1 MISYRH
7 QNIHDDFLKV
17 QDLTLR
23 GTEEKISLLMGSVA
37 HLQNHCAHLEKV
49 LRANG
54 IVMPDNLPTPITPE
68 G

>member
-17 QDLTLR
+17 QDLTLI
-23 GTEEKISLLMGSVA
+23 GTEEKISLLMGSVS
-37 HLQNHCAHLEKV
+37 HLQKHCAHLEQV

-54 IVMPDNLPTPITPE
+54 IKMPDNLPTPPTSQ